1 VFTRAPRPIVAEGNW
16 PKAIAEHAR
25 TMLIVIDRGT
35 FPADPPPRVL
45 AELRSAEEKE
55 TVYHIQLQIV
65 HETDAANAALLPC
78 GVCVPTTFSVQRYGR
93 GAAAY

>member
-1 VFTRAPRPIVAEGNW
+1 
-16 PKAIAEHAR
+16 
-25 TMLIVIDRGT
+25 MIDRGT

-55 TVYHIQLQIV
+55 IVHQMQLLVV

>member
-1 VFTRAPRPIVAEGNW
+1 
-16 PKAIAEHAR
+16 
-25 TMLIVIDRGT
+25 
-35 FPADPPPRVL
+35 VL

-93 GAAAY
+93 GAAAH